1 MHPSITPSLRRRH
14 LLALAAGAAAAGPMT
29 SWSQTASFAT
39 RPIKVLVPFAA
50 GGATDTI
57 ARAVSQN
64 LSTQLGQTVV
74 VENKAGA
81 AGLIAGETLVKSP
94 PDGLTA
100 LLGTTSTMLS
110 NKYLFKKTPYDPL
123 TDLTPLIRVC
133 LAPIVLVVST
143 DTPARDMA
151 QFMDWI
157 KANKGKLSYGSY
169 GMGSHGQM
177 VYDTLNQQAGA
188 DMTHIVYK
196 GEAPMVNDLLGGQ
209 IKLGIGSMITMR
221 AHIESGKLRPLA
233 VTGPSRIPLLP
244 DVPTFKEAGF
254 TQDALTIV
262 GWLAIAAP
270 KGMPADLA
278 RQWAEAA
285 NRAVASRE
293 GRARIIAAGFIPVDT
308 DTPESFGAMWQREGP
323 IWERLLRN
331 AGVEPN

>member
-1 MHPSITPSLRRRH
+1 MSQDFFKPSRRQ
-14 LLALAAGAAAAGPMT
+14 LLALAAAGASLPLQGWAQAP
-29 SWSQTASFAT
+29 SFAT
-39 RPIKVLVPFAA
+39 RSIRVLVPFAA

-64 LSTQLGQTVV
+64 VSTQLGQTVL

-94 PDGLTA
+94 ADGLTV

-110 NKYLFKKTPYDPL
+110 NKYLFKKTPYDSL
-123 TDLTPLIRVC
+123 TDVTPLVRVC
-133 LAPIVLVVST
+133 LAPIVLVVT
-143 DTPARDMA
+143 ADTPVQDMA

-157 KANKGKLSYGSY
+157 QANKGKLSYGSY

-188 DMTHIVYK
+188 DMTHIAYK

-209 IKLGIGSMITMR
+209 IKLGIGSMTTMR
-221 AHIESGKLRPLA
+221 PHIESGKLRALG

-244 DVPTFKEAGF
+244 DVPTFKESGF

-262 GWLAIAAP
+262 GWLAMSAP
-270 KGMPADLA
+270 KGMSAELA
-278 RQWAEAA
+278 RQWAEVA
-285 NRAVASRE
+285 NRAIGSRE
-293 GRARIIAAGFIPVDT
+293 GRARIIAAGFVPVDT
-308 DTPESFGAMWQREGP
+308 DTPESFGAMWQKEGP
-323 IWERLLRN
+323 IWERLLRE
-331 AGVEPN
+331 AGVQPQ